1 METNETCGCCESGEQ
16 LTPMDISN
24 RPGLSALHY
33 RVGTHGSFLATML
46 AQLSNWGLEM
56 PLSPD
61 QQASLDTQ
69 ASTSR
74 IFPLAGLT
82 TRTADPA
89 IGFLDAWAAIADVL
103 TFYQERIATEGFL
116 ETATERRSLLELAR
130 LLGYQLRP
138 GVSASTYLAYTLDKL
153 DDTKKGVVLAAGTR
167 AQSVPGPGE
176 LPQSFETSEPL
187 WARPEWNSLQPRLSQ
202 PPYITPVNVN
212 AAKTDTSQPGQY
224 VEALYFQGLA
234 TNLRPNDRLLF
245 VFGEEPSQGLQ
256 LVRRVESV
264 DLQTKEVRTRVGLQN
279 VVSTV
284 AQLVTAT
291 TISEAIA
298 MATGEA
304 TSVAY
309 DGTPIGPDTNSGNGG
324 ENTVSVNNAPAST
337 VSSDEF
343 KTPFETLAGLLP
355 ALKVDPTVPP
365 RNSLRLD
372 RPINQI
378 FNTKSDASPQLL
390 TAFMPQLENA
400 IYSAFANAAVTQSN
414 SLQNLA
420 ALRTRAAVFG
430 YNAPKKPLVDNKGQV
445 VGTTEWLLGDSHVL
459 SASLVGN
466 NVFNAYV
473 NNDTKAPNGQ
483 VRVTITEGGTITHSS
498 EQSLPDPNPNP
509 TPTPVTNLT
518 GATITNRI
526 DTPPGGKEPTPL
538 VTITLQFSDITIIL
552 SQQINS
558 SNTADTITVNVDGL
572 TYTINKGQKAQLAS
586 PKVAGRIIEIN
597 WQGEEFSVTVQSPTS
612 SPLDVL
618 PLDSTYDTVTP
629 GSWVIVERADKT
641 TPLICRVVKVEPLAK
656 AAYNISAKVTQLT
669 LSQPWLEA
677 QDTSLAVVRG
687 TTVYLQSEKWLT
699 ADAAPAFESPTAS
712 KQPLLAPT
720 PIDPIAEP
728 IGGAE
733 IELDSLIDGLDSGRW
748 LIVTGERLDIKTSDA
763 AAPATSGVL
772 AGELVM
778 LARVEQRYKQV
789 RLNGVGEQIPLPG
802 DKTHTFLELAT
813 PLAYSYKRDT
823 VTVYGNVIKATHG
836 ETRLEVLGSG
846 DGSKLLQT
854 FALKQFPL
862 TYVSAPTPAGIK
874 STLEVRV
881 NRVLW
886 HENPIMAAAGPN
898 DRAYTTKTDNDNK
911 TSVIFGN
918 GEHGARLPT
927 GIENVQT
934 KYRNGIGKG
943 GNVKANQIS
952 LLATRPL
959 GVKAVIN
966 PLPATG
972 GADRE
977 SLAQARRN
985 VPLSVMTLDRL
996 VSVQDYQDFTRT
1008 FAGIG
1013 KSSATRLSDGRRP
1026 VVFVTIAGLEDI
1038 PIAKTS
1044 DLWQNLYAALQ
1055 SYGDPALAIQLLLRE
1070 LSLIIISA
1078 GIKVLPDYLFEWVV
1092 PKVKAALL
1100 DAFSFEKREL
1110 GQPVIVSQVIS
1121 TIQAVEGVAYCDLDT
1136 LDTIGESTTLA
1147 DIKRI
1152 TEVTTPQGSTLT
1164 SPPADIWLQMAR
1176 PDPHPPNKILPA
1188 QIAYLT
1194 PDIQDSLILREI
1206 V

>member
-1 METNETCGCCESGEQ
+1 METNETCGCCDGVEQ

-33 RVGTHGSFLATML
+33 RVGTHGTFLATML
-46 AQLSNWGLEM
+46 ARLSNLGLEI
-56 PLSPD
+56 SPD
-61 QQASLDTQ
+61 QQSSLEASPTK
-69 ASTSR
+69 

-82 TRTADPA
+82 TRSADPA
-89 IGFLDAWAAIADVL
+89 IGFLDAWAAVADVL

-116 ETATERRSLLELAR
+116 QTATERRSLLELAR

-138 GVSASTYLAYTLDKL
+138 GVSASTYLAYTLDKI
-153 DDTKKGVVLAAGTR
+153 DDTKKGVVLAVGTR

-176 LPQSFETSEPL
+176 LPQSFETDGPL
-187 WARPEWNSLQPRLSQ
+187 WARPEWNTLQPRLSQ
-202 PPYITPVNVN
+202 PPYITLAIAN
-212 AAKTDTSQPGQY
+212 APKTDTSKAGQY
-224 VEALYFQGLA
+224 VDALYFQGLA
-234 TNLRPNDRLLF
+234 TNLKPNDRLLF
-245 VFGEEPSQGLQ
+245 VFGDEQSQGLQ
-256 LVRRVESV
+256 VARRVESV
-264 DLQTKEVRTRVGLQN
+264 DLQTKENRTRVGLQN
-279 VVSTV
+279 ITPISNT
-284 AQLVTAT
+284 LVTAT
-291 TISEAIA
+291 TISQAVEMTTAEASPV
-298 MATGEA
+298 T
-304 TSVAY
+304 Y
-309 DGTPIGPDTNSGNGG
+309 DGTPILPDDSGQLSSQGVSYSTKSNG
-324 ENTVSVNNAPAST
+324 
-337 VSSDEF
+337 DEF
-343 KTPFETLAGLLP
+343 VAPFETLTGLLP

-365 RNSLRLD
+365 PNSLRLP
-372 RPINQI
+372 RPVNQI
-378 FNTKSDASPQLL
+378 FNTLSDASPQLL
-390 TAFMPQLENA
+390 TAFQPQLENA
-400 IYSAFANAAVTQSN
+400 IYSAFANATVTQAN

-420 ALRTRAAVFG
+420 ALRTKAAVFG
-430 YNAPKKPLVDNKGQV
+430 SNAPKKPVFDSNGTVQGSQEWSLGENRV
-445 VGTTEWLLGDSHVL
+445 VGVALIGD
-459 SASLVGN
+459 
-466 NVFNAYV
+466 NVFSTETQINPP
-473 NNDTKAPNGQ
+473 TPNGQ
-483 VRVTITEGGTITHSS
+483 VAIRIQEDGLNTHTIEVD
-498 EQSLPDPNPNP
+498 LPAPQTNP
-509 TPTPVTNLT
+509 TPTPVTGLPD
-518 GATITNRI
+518 ATITNRI
-526 DTPPGGKEPTPL
+526 DTTGSVGNQQNTG
-538 VTITLQFSDITIIL
+538 VTIIVEFAGANPLKITFSQVFNTNVILARSALPTVTFEVDGESRALSQGQTLQFL
-552 SQQINS
+552 SKGR
-558 SNTADTITVNVDGL
+558 NVQMFWRR
-572 TYTINKGQKAQLAS
+572 TELA
-586 PKVAGRIIEIN
+586 V
-597 WQGEEFSVTVQSPTS
+597 VVQSPAVNTA
-612 SPLDVL
+612 LDVL
-618 PLDSTYDTVTP
+618 ALDTTYDTVTP
-629 GSWVIVERADKT
+629 GSWVMVERADKPA
-641 TPLICRVVKVEPLAK
+641 PLICRVVKVETLSK
-656 AAYNISAKVTQLT
+656 AAYNITAKVTQLT
-669 LSQPWLEA
+669 LSQPWLEP
-677 QDTSLAVVRG
+677 QDTSLAVARA

-699 ADAAPAFESPTAS
+699 ADAAPAFESATAP
-712 KQPLLAPT
+712 KQLLLAPT

-728 IGGAE
+728 IGGNE

-748 LIVTGERLDIKTSDA
+748 LIVTGERLDIKTA
-763 AAPATSGVL
+763 EGPATSGVI

-789 RLNGVGEQIPLPG
+789 SPAINDSKPPLPG

-854 FALKQFPL
+854 FMLKQFPL
-862 TYVSAPTPAGIK
+862 TFVSAPTPAGIK

-881 NRVLW
+881 NGVLW
-886 HENPIMAAAGPN
+886 HENPVMAAAGLN
-898 DRAYTTKTDNDNK
+898 DRAYATKTDNDNK

-927 GIENVQT
+927 GIENVQA

-996 VSVQDYQDFTRT
+996 VSVQDYEDFTRT

-1013 KSSATRLSDGRRP
+1013 KSSATKLSDGRRP
-1026 VVFVTIAGLEDI
+1026 VVFITIAGLEDI

-1055 SYGDPALAIQLLLRE
+1055 SYGDPALAVQLLLRE

-1078 GIKVLPDYLFEWVV
+1078 GIKILPDYVFELVV
-1092 PKVKAALL
+1092 PKIKTALL

-1110 GQPVIVSQVIS
+1110 GQPVLASQVIS

-1136 LDTIGESTTLA
+1136 LDTVSESTTLA
-1147 DIKRI
+1147 DIKRL
-1152 TEVTTPQGSTLT
+1152 TETTTPHGSTLT
-1164 SPPADIWLQMAR
+1164 RPPDDIWLQMAR
-1176 PDPHPPNKILPA
+1176 PDPRTPNKTLPA

-1206 V
+1206 ANG